1 MLQYYLCAEGLALSW
16 TGTGRIIFSLNYT
29 EQDLEAVANRFVAA
43 AKAMQETAG
52 GGSTLLELTSDL
64 SSARA
69 CGLRALFLGTPGR
82 RCHRIE
88 GAKLPLLCIPR
99 IFAEYNEGYSFAL
112 EKPSPIKQ
120 SE

>member
-52 GGSTLLELTSDL
+52 GDL
-64 SSARA
+64 
-69 CGLRALFLGTPGR
+69 
-82 RCHRIE
+82 
-88 GAKLPLLCIPR
+88 
-99 IFAEYNEGYSFAL
+99 
-112 EKPSPIKQ
+112 
-120 SE
+120 